1 MSLLRGERE
10 RLGLTQ
16 GQMEALLWNMPHRT
30 YQDIEA
36 EKRVP
41 PDWVMAAIFE
51 RLAKRKSVVGVGEKT
66 LRTKRGKKKNDPS
79 SATTGAPSAPGKE
92 QA

>member
-1 MSLLRGERE
+1 MAGVVSRLRAERE

-16 GQMEALLWNMPHRT
+16 GEMESFLWKMPHRT

-51 RLAKRKSVVGVGEKT
+51 RLAKRKSLVGAGGQT
-66 LRTKRGKKKNDPS
+66 PRTKKGKKKNN
-79 SATTGAPSAPGKE
+79 
-92 QA
+92 